1 MKFSVNISLAI
12 LIIQFL
18 CGCKNNIKEETTL
31 KTGAGCEYATNFDIL
46 GEDESKI
53 IVIRE
58 SWNAGTNSGDTIK
71 QSEYKEIPLKRVVCM
86 STSHIAYLSALG
98 LEDCIVGV
106 SGSRYISN
114 SEIKDKIKKGEISD
128 VGFESSLNYEL
139 LISLKP
145 DIVFSYGISG
155 ENNQYI
161 EKMRQFG
168 IRVVTIG
175 DYLEEH
181 PLGKLEY
188 LKLFGELFGV
198 RERAD
203 SIFNDS
209 KISYLNYKKLAANSK
224 RVKVLINAPWKDV
237 WYIPGDR
244 SYISVLINDAGGDIL
259 LSKKGKA
266 TPYSY
271 NLEEVYSRSSEADYW
286 LNPNNYSSIEELKY
300 SNPLFK
306 NIPALKRGMIFNN
319 ILRNTPEGGSDF
331 WETGVVEPDAILRDL
346 IKIFHPELDAGWELK
361 YYMKVK

>member
-1 MKFSVNISLAI
+1 MKLSVNISLAI

-18 CGCKNNIKEETTL
+18 CGCRNNIKEENAI
-31 KTGAGCEYATNFDIL
+31 KTGKGCEYATNFDIL
-46 GEDESKI
+46 GEGESKV

-58 SWNAGTNSGDTIK
+58 SWNSGTNSGDTLK
-71 QSEYKEIPLKRVVCM
+71 QSEYKKNPLKRVVCM

-98 LEDCIVGV
+98 LQNCIVGV
-106 SGSRYISN
+106 SGSKYISN
-114 SEIKDKIKKGEISD
+114 PAIKDKINRGAIAD

-198 RERAD
+198 RDKAD
-203 SIFNDS
+203 SIYNDS
-209 KISYLNYKKLAANSK
+209 KVSYLNYKNLAANTK
-224 RVKVLINAPWKDV
+224 RVNILINAPWKDV
-237 WYIPGDR
+237 WYIPGER
-244 SYISVLINDAGGDIL
+244 SYISVLINDAGGNIL
-259 LSKKGKA
+259 LSKKGKT
-266 TPYSY
+266 TPHSY
-271 NLEEVYSRSSEADYW
+271 NLEEVYSHSYDADYW

-306 NIPALKRGMIFNN
+306 NIPALKEGLIFNN

-331 WETGVVEPDAILRDL
+331 WETGVVEPDVILRDL
-346 IKIFHPELDAGWELK
+346 IKIFHPELDTEWELK
-361 YYMKVK
+361 YYMKLK